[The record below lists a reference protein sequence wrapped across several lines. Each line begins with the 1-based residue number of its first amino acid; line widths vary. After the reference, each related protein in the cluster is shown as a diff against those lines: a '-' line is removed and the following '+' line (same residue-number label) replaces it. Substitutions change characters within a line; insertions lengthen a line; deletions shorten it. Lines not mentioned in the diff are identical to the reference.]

1 MNVPGKTSSHQYDL
15 IGLINVAASDTSV
28 PQLASGA
35 GTPTPRKLM
44 NDSSSITAGTVSVR

>member
-1 MNVPGKTSSHQYDL
+1 MSA
-15 IGLINVAASDTSV
+15 AASETSV

-44 NDSSSITAGTVSVR
+44 NDSSSMTAGMVSVR